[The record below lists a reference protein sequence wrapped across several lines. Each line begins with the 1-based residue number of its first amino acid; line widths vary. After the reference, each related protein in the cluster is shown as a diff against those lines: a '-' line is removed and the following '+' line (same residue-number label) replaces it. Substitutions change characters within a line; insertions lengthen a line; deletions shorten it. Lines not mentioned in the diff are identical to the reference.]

1 MSNEISCYNNRLS
14 IQWLRIKLFM
24 FKFLEVIG
32 IKGSTADRHIEDP
45 SIHVQSVSWRMSMF
59 L

>member
-1 MSNEISCYNNRLS
+1 
-14 IQWLRIKLFM
+14 M

-32 IKGSTADRHIEDP
+32 IKDSTVDRQLEDP
-45 SIHVQSVSWRMSMF
+45 SIRAQSVSWRMSMF